1 MHPASHK
8 KKGALQ
14 KATRGSYRGSTKFP
28 FIKGKDKTPVKSVVK
43 STLPSVIKKSVV
55 VPSNKKQKSVAIKSK
70 TDDFLIRKPANIS
83 EINKQFLKP
92 VKDTRRSYYMSFLR
106 PKPKNER
113 LSSTVRM
120 VKYGIFSLLIIS
132 SLISFIYF
140 ILYMRD
146 YFQDNNS
153 LEEKKLLKMSIIGSA
168 LIFGI
173 NMILLVL
180 LNAYWQIF
188 DSFSIPLSI
197 ALR

>member
-1 MHPASHK
+1 MYPVSHK

-28 FIKGKDKTPVKSVVK
+28 FIKKKDKTPVK
-43 STLPSVIKKSVV
+43 STLPSVIKKSVA

-70 TDDFLIRKPANIS
+70 IDDFLPANIS
-83 EINKQFLKP
+83 DFNKQFFKP
-92 VKDTRRSYYMSFLR
+92 AKDAKRSSYMSFFR

-113 LSSTVRM
+113 LSSTIRM
-120 VKYGIFSLLIIS
+120 IKYGIFSLLVIS

-153 LEEKKLLKMSIIGSA
+153 SEEKKLLKMSIIGSA
-168 LIFGI
+168 LLLGI
-173 NMILLVL
+173 NVILLVL
-180 LNAYWQIF
+180 VNSYWQIF